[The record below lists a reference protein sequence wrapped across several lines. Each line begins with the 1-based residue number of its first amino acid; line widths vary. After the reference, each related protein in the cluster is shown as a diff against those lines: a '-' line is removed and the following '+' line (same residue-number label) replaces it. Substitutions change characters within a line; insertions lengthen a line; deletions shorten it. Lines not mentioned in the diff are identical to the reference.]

1 MDSSIQ
7 KWLNNIDELK
17 NTKDKLNKLREEQNK
32 LENEII
38 DNIKRKNLENNIIKV
53 GDKKIKIKSYK
64 LYSNITNQYLLNI
77 FNQVMDK
84 DNSTL
89 LLDYIRENR
98 PYKMMNEIKIIE

>member
-7 KWLNNIDELK
+7 KWLNNMDELK

-38 DNIKRKNLENNIIKV
+38 DNLKRKNLENNIIKV

-64 LYSNITNQYLLNI
+64 SFSNITNQYLLNI